1 MQHRCDLQSRGVVVG
16 RILDLDPYRSFFFDD
31 PVNGLRLE
39 YTTRFRS
46 LKPEDRDPS
55 RRIIPVSLATFE
67 QAADPTNL

>member
-1 MQHRCDLQSRGVVVG
+1 
-16 RILDLDPYRSFFFDD
+16 
-31 PVNGLRLE
+31 LRLE
-39 YTTRFRS
+39 YTTRCRS